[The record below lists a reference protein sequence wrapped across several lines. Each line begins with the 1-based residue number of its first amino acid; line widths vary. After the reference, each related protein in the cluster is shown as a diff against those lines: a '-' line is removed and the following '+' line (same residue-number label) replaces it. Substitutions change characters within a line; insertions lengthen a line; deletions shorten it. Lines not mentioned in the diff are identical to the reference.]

1 MQETKFVR
9 VLTRREVLALAF
21 GAMVGWSWVVL
32 SADYIKSAGTLG
44 AILAFLAD
52 APHITPPPPPGYL
65 CALCEIQLLDRSPT
79 IR

>member
-32 SADYIKSAGTLG
+32 SADWIKSAGTLG
-44 AILAFLAD
+44 AILAF
-52 APHITPPPPPGYL
+52 ITGGGIMIVIGPVSYTHL
-65 CALCEIQLLDRSPT
+65 TLPT
-79 IR
+79 KRIV